1 MKIYLWNV
9 LLALQHHY
17 TTKTTIILGFV
28 VSGFCLILEKVT
40 RFELTPTVYCG
51 LLYTYKSI
59 SMKTMTKKNY
69 L

>member
-1 MKIYLWNV
+1 MKSIYGMCFLCYNITSQQKQQY
-9 LLALQHHY
+9 L
-17 TTKTTIILGFV
+17 LGFV